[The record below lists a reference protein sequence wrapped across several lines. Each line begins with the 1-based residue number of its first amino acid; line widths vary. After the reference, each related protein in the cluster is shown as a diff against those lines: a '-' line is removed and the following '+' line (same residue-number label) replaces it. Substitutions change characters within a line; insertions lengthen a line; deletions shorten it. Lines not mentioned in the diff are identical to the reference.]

1 MRNRK
6 VMIICLMTG
15 YRRKISLYRMSFYP
29 EPDSDRNKIKVEL
42 NLYNYETKSK
52 VKEAAGFETSG
63 FATKADLA
71 TTIHKIYWTNSSFH
85 VK

>member
-1 MRNRK
+1 
-6 VMIICLMTG
+6 
-15 YRRKISLYRMSFYP
+15 MSFYP
-29 EPDSDRNKIKVEL
+29 EPDSDRSKIKVAL

-63 FATKADLA
+63 SVKKVDLGK
-71 TTIHKIYWTNSSFH
+71 TIHKKYWTNSSFY